1 MPENRSVFASPPTTT
16 QQPLFR
22 TQSTAFA
29 ASLVA
34 ADLLRYVR
42 TERNGPGRA
51 AVFVF
56 EDPHNEGDEFSR
68 RFNAGMFPR
77 VEPKMLF
84 SARGFLT
91 EEMGRV
97 TGRGHDAHKV

>member
-1 MPENRSVFASPPTTT
+1 MCALAPSASPPSPA

-29 ASLVA
+29 ASIVA

-42 TERNGPGRA
+42 TERAGPRGA

-56 EDPHNEGDEFSR
+56 EDPRGEGDELSR

-91 EEMGRV
+91 EEMARVAGR
-97 TGRGHDAHKV
+97 RRHAS